1 MMNDSSTE
9 TEVSIMVTV
18 ECRCPRCGQR
28 IVIKDLLTEESL
40 STGNTTQQ
48 ASYAVKQWRA
58 QIEAD
63 KERRCWN
70 AEMCGKC
77 RDRE

>member
-1 MMNDSSTE
+1 MNDKTTE

-18 ECRCPRCGQR
+18 QCRCPCCGQR

-48 ASYAVKQWRA
+48 ASYAIRLWRER
-58 QIEAD
+58 IEAD
-63 KERRCWN
+63 KARRGWSKDQ
-70 AEMCGKC
+70 CGKC
-77 RDRE
+77 RDSE